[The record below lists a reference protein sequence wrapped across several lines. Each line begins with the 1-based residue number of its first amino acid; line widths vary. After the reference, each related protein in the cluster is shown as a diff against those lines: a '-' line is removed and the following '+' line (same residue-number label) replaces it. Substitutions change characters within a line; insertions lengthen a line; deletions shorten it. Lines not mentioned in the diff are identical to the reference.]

1 MQNVRMERLENVEEA
16 VPFNAYYGVRTQ
28 HAMERVI
35 RTGKSFKD
43 DLLSA
48 LAALKKAA
56 AITEVES
63 GRLNGRLGTQLV
75 RAAQEII
82 AGRWHEQFVFEPG
95 RCGSG
100 ERLTRN
106 MNEVLA
112 NRAIELCGEDR
123 GNYEILQPD
132 WHADLP
138 LHPNRFFTAAF
149 QLAALGYVQTII
161 QYLQAARFE
170 VTSRVQGVVP
180 ILVALKDRLCVIN
193 GEHFDARLV
202 KKLAEET
209 GYPLRSGGSS
219 PELFETVY
227 DKTASSMKLCMA
239 RLEPTLSQVDA
250 VELKAGFIQI
260 SAFHDMIS
268 YMTRSGFHAQGMEE
282 VAADYAW
289 RCVDL
294 FYEALLQINQIYG

>member
-1 MQNVRMERLENVEEA
+1 MQKIRMERLENVEEA
-16 VPFNAYYGVRTQ
+16 VPFNAYYSVRTQ
-28 HAMERVI
+28 QALERVI

-48 LAALKKAA
+48 MAALKKTA
-56 AITEVES
+56 AIREMES

-75 RAAQEII
+75 RAAEEII

-123 GNYEILQPD
+123 GNYEILHPD
-132 WHADLP
+132 WHPELP
-138 LHPNRFFTAAF
+138 LHPNRFYTAAF
-149 QLAALGYVQTII
+149 QLAVLGYVQAIM
-161 QYLQAARFE
+161 QNLQNARFE
-170 VTSRVQGVVP
+170 VTSRAQGVMP
-180 ILVALKDRLCVIN
+180 LLVALKDRLSVMN
-193 GEHFDARLV
+193 GEHFDAKFV
-202 KKLAEET
+202 KKLAEVT
-209 GYPLRSGGSS
+209 GFPLQPGGSS
-219 PELFETVY
+219 TEHFETVY
-227 DKTASSMKLCMA
+227 DKTASTFKMCMA

-260 SAFHDMIS
+260 SAFHDMIA
-268 YMTRSGFHAQGMEE
+268 YITRSGFHAQGMEE

-294 FYEALLQINQIYG
+294 FYEALLQIHRIYG